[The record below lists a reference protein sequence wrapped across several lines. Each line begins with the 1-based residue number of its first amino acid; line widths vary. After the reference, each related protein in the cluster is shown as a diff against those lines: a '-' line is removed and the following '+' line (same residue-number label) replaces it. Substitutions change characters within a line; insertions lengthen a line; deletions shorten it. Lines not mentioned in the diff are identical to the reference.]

1 MEAVRI
7 SNTLTEVAELL
18 FVPSPGAGH
27 IFPMLE
33 LAEQLVN
40 RDPRLAVTFC
50 LMKMPFQ
57 QTSHDFKS
65 SSGRIR
71 FVELEPTTLDPDTP
85 RSIRFTSFIDGH
97 APQIRDIASKTA
109 SSSRLAGFVLDMFC
123 TSFIDVANELG
134 APSYVFYTC
143 GATCLGFMLHVQSL
157 FDKGEFDP
165 AELKDSDAELAIPG
179 LRDPLQGK
187 QLPSVVVE
195 ADWLPTVMRHTRR
208 TREAKGILVNTFHD
222 FESQAVASLTT
233 GQTPPL
239 YTVGPIIDLKLKKGD
254 TVGEKEIVDWLDQQ
268 PKSSVVFLCFGSLAS
283 LDEEQ
288 VTEIAAALEA
298 SGQRFLWSLRKPPQK
313 GKPEF
318 YPSDYDDVKDGLPEG
333 FMDRTAGLGKV
344 IGWAPQTRV
353 LAHPSMGGFVSHC
366 GWNSTLESTWF
377 GVPVATWPMQAEQQL
392 NAVMLVKEL
401 EMAVEIRM
409 SYRKLSGEVVPAE
422 EIERGMRGL
431 MAAENEGRR
440 IKVKEMSDKCR
451 KAVEEDGSSYH
462 SVGRFIED
470 VISNTP

>member
-1 MEAVRI
+1 
-7 SNTLTEVAELL
+7 
-18 FVPSPGAGH
+18 
-27 IFPMLE
+27 
-33 LAEQLVN
+33 
-40 RDPRLAVTFC
+40 
-50 LMKMPFQ
+50 
-57 QTSHDFKS
+57 
-65 SSGRIR
+65 
-71 FVELEPTTLDPDTP
+71 
-85 RSIRFTSFIDGH
+85 
-97 APQIRDIASKTA
+97 
-109 SSSRLAGFVLDMFC
+109 MFC
-123 TSFIDVANELG
+123 TSFINVANELG

-143 GATCLGFMLHVQSL
+143 GATCLAFMLHVQSL
-157 FDKGEFDP
+157 FDRGEFDP

-254 TVGEKEIVDWLDQQ
+254 TAGEKEIAGETEIVDWLDKQ
-268 PKSSVVFLCFGSLAS
+268 PESSVVFLCFGSMGS
-283 LDEEQ
+283 FDEEQ
-288 VTEIAAALEA
+288 VKEIAIALEA

-318 YPSDYDDVKDGLPEG
+318 FPSEYDDVKEGLPEG
-333 FMDRTAGLGKV
+333 FLDRTDGLGKV
-344 IGWAPQTRV
+344 IGWAPQTRI
-353 LAHPSMGGFVSHC
+353 LAHPSVGGFVSHC

-377 GVPVATWPMQAEQQL
+377 GVPVATWPMHAEQQL

-401 EMAVEIRM
+401 EVAVEIRM
-409 SYRKLSGEVVPAE
+409 SYRKTSGEVVPAE
-422 EIERGMRGL
+422 EIERGIRGL

-440 IKVKEMSDKCR
+440 IKAKEMSDKCR
-451 KAVEEDGSSYH
+451 KAVEDGGSSYH
-462 SVGRFIED
+462 SIGRFIED
-470 VISNTP
+470 VITD